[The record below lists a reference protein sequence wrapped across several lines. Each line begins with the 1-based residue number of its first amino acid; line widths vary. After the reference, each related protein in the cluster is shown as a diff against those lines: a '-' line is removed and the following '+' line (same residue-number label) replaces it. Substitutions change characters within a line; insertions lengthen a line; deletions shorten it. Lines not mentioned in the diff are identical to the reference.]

1 MTGSI
6 STVRTV
12 ADLRAR
18 VGEWRSRGER
28 SALVPTMGALHEGH
42 LSLVDVAKA
51 SAQRVVVSIFV
62 NPKQFAPSEDFS
74 TYPRDEQDD
83 LAKLAARGA
92 DLAFV
97 PGPEEMYPPDFSTSV
112 AVSDLTEMLD
122 GASRP
127 HFFGGVA
134 TVVAKL
140 LIQAQC
146 DYAVFGEKDYQQLL
160 VVRRMARDL
169 DIPTEIIGA
178 PIIREPDGLA
188 MSSRNAYLDRNERQ
202 LAGQLNVALRRMAA
216 AIAQGTEI
224 DIALAEGRQ
233 SLRDAGFPDIDYL
246 EVRDAERLEALSGRL
261 DRPARLFIAVML
273 GKTRLIDNVAV
284 GPDP

>member
-1 MTGSI
+1 
-6 STVRTV
+6 
-12 ADLRAR
+12 
-18 VGEWRSRGER
+18 
-28 SALVPTMGALHEGH
+28 MGALHDGH
-42 LSLVDVAKA
+42 LSLVDVAKTH
-51 SAQRVVVSIFV
+51 AQRTVVSIFV

-74 TYPRDEQDD
+74 TYPRDETKD
-83 LAKLAARGA
+83 LDKLAARGA

-97 PGPEEMYPPDFSTSV
+97 PGPEEMYPPNFSTSV

-146 DYAVFGEKDYQQLL
+146 DCAVFGEKDYQQLL

-178 PIIREPDGLA
+178 PIVREPDGLA
-188 MSSRNAYLDRNERQ
+188 MSSRNAYLDENERQ
-202 LAGQLNVALRRMAA
+202 IAGQLNVVLRSTAA
-216 AIAQGTEI
+216 AIKEGAEIEAAQEAGRRHLQNAGLNNI
-224 DIALAEGRQ
+224 DYFE
-233 SLRDAGFPDIDYL
+233 LRDARTL
-246 EVRDAERLEALSGRL
+246 EELNGTL
-261 DRPARLFIAVML
+261 DRPARLFVAVML

-284 GPDP
+284 EPDL